1 MVLSQ
6 LSFKQNKLRQVA
18 GIEEVILYVE
28 TFLLKILYNLNMLHI
43 YIVFRNK
50 NKKIDMRV
58 NIIKIMI
65 KILNYFQTINLIR
78 QDTT

>member
-28 TFLLKILYNLNMLHI
+28 TFVLKILYNLNMLHI

-50 NKKIDMRV
+50 NKDRYEV

-78 QDTT
+78 QDTI